1 MKILHIGNLKSGIDT
16 YVRNTVAL
24 ANDNFE
30 FVIVNGADDNSKP
43 YMRHGKQVKTY
54 SIDMYRALNPV
65 KDMKAVM
72 QAIKIIKKEKPDLVH
87 CHSAKGGV
95 IGRFA
100 AFLTGTKV
108 VYTAHAFSFLSAES
122 AKKKKIF
129 LLLEKIAKLNSYLLA
144 CSGSERELGI
154 KVVGFKENKAFAWN
168 NAVPDADKSL
178 TRISQI
184 SRISKTAGCKSNGTE
199 ASSQKVDTSDLPI
212 PKEGERYITSIGR
225 PSYQK
230 NPLFMVEVA
239 HGIHLKHPDVKF
251 YLLGVG
257 FYSPMLEDMKKLIYQ
272 YGMDDTFYLLPWL
285 SHEETLKYVKGSMLY
300 FMTSLYEGLPIS
312 VIEAMSLGKAVVAS
326 DVLGNK
332 DCVKDGYNGYLL
344 PLDEKVFVEK
354 MNELIEDDEK
364 RKVMEKNSRAY
375 FESDFLIDN
384 RIKALENI
392 YIEIYNR

>member
-24 ANDNFE
+24 ASDKFD

-100 AFLTGTKV
+100 AFFTGTKV

-122 AKKKKIF
+122 AKKKQIF

-154 KVVGFKENKAFAWN
+154 KVVGFNEKKAFAWN
-168 NAVPDADKSL
+168 NAVPDVDKGL

-184 SRISKTAGCKSNGTE
+184 LRI
-199 ASSQKVDTSDLPI
+199 SSQKNEASDLPV
-212 PKEGERYITSIGR
+212 PKAGERYITSIGR

-239 HGIHLKHPDVKF
+239 HGIHLKHPDIKF

-257 FYSPMLEDMKKLIYQ
+257 FYSPMLEGMKKLIHQ
-272 YGMDDTFYLLPWL
+272 YDMDDTFYLLPWL

-312 VIEAMSLGKAVVAS
+312 VIEAMSLGKAIVAS

-344 PLDEKVFVEK
+344 PLKEEVFVEK
-354 MNELIEDDEK
+354 MNELIENDDK
-364 RKVMEKNSRAY
+364 RKEMEKNSRSY
-375 FESDFLIDN
+375 FESDFFIDN
-384 RIKALENI
+384 RIKALEDI
-392 YIEIYNR
+392 YTEVYNR

>member
-24 ANDNFE
+24 ASDDFD
-30 FVIVNGADDNSKP
+30 FVIVNGADDNSAP
-43 YMRHGKQVKTY
+43 YMRHSKQVKTY
-54 SIDMYRALNPV
+54 GICMYRALNPV
-65 KDMKAVM
+65 KDLKAVM
-72 QAIKIIKKEKPDLVH
+72 QAVKIIRKEKPDLVH

-108 VYTAHAFSFLSAES
+108 AYTAHAFSFLSAES

-154 KVVGFKENKAFAWN
+154 KVVGFKEKKAFAWN
-168 NAVPDADKSL
+168 NAVPDSLPLIAKNPRIAKS
-178 TRISQI
+178 
-184 SRISKTAGCKSNGTE
+184 E
-199 ASSQKVDTSDLPI
+199 LPM
-212 PKEGERYITSIGR
+212 PNEGERYITSIGR

-239 HGIHLKHPDVKF
+239 HGIHLKHPDIKF

-257 FYSPMLEDMKKLIYQ
+257 FYSPMLDDMKALIHQ
-272 YGMDDTFYLLPWL
+272 YDMDDTFYLLPWL
-285 SHEETLKYVKGSMLY
+285 SHEETLKYVNGSMLY

-344 PLDEKVFVEK
+344 PLEEKVFVEK

-364 RKVMEKNSRAY
+364 RKLMEKNSRAY
-375 FESDFLIDN
+375 FESDFYINN
-384 RIKALENI
+384 RIKALEDI
-392 YIEIYNR
+392 YKKIINR

>member
-24 ANDNFE
+24 ASDKFE

-100 AFLTGTKV
+100 AFFTGTKV

-122 AKKKKIF
+122 AKKKQIF

-154 KVVGFKENKAFAWN
+154 RVVGFKEKKAFAWN
-168 NAVPDADKSL
+168 NAVPDADKGL

-184 SRISKTAGCKSNGTE
+184 SRISSQNKE
-199 ASSQKVDTSDLPI
+199 ASDLPV

-239 HGIHLKHPDVKF
+239 HGIHLKHPDIKY

-257 FYSPMLEDMKKLIYQ
+257 FYSPMLEDMKKLIHQ
-272 YGMDDTFYLLPWL
+272 YDMDDTFYLLPWL
-285 SHEETLKYVKGSMLY
+285 SHEETLKYVKGSLLY

-312 VIEAMSLGKAVVAS
+312 VIEAMSLGKAIVAS

-344 PLDEKVFVEK
+344 PLKEEVFVEK
-354 MNELIEDDEK
+354 MNDLIENDEK
-364 RKVMEKNSRAY
+364 RKEMEKNSRSY
-375 FESDFLIDN
+375 FESDFFIDN
-384 RIKALENI
+384 RIKALEDI
-392 YIEIYNR
+392 YTEVYNR

>member
-24 ANDNFE
+24 ASDKFE

-100 AFLTGTKV
+100 AFFTGTKV

-122 AKKKKIF
+122 AKKKQVF

-154 KVVGFKENKAFAWN
+154 KVVGFNEKKAFAWN
-168 NAVPDADKSL
+168 NAVPDADKGL
-178 TRISQI
+178 RRISQI
-184 SRISKTAGCKSNGTE
+184 SGI
-199 ASSQKVDTSDLPI
+199 SSQKNEASDLLVT
-212 PKEGERYITSIGR
+212 KVGEQYITSIGR

-239 HGIHLKHPDVKF
+239 HGIHLKHPDIKF

-257 FYSPMLEDMKKLIYQ
+257 FYSPMLEDMKKLIHQ
-272 YGMDDTFYLLPWL
+272 YDMDDTFYLLPWL

-312 VIEAMSLGKAVVAS
+312 VIEAMSLGKAIVAS

-344 PLDEKVFVEK
+344 PLEKEVFVEK
-354 MNELIEDDEK
+354 MNDLIENDEK
-364 RKVMEKNSRAY
+364 RKVMEKNSRSY
-375 FESDFLIDN
+375 FETDFFIDN
-384 RIKALENI
+384 RIKALEDI
-392 YIEIYNR
+392 YKEIYNR

>member
-24 ANDNFE
+24 ASDKFE

-100 AFLTGTKV
+100 AFFTGTKV

-122 AKKKKIF
+122 AKKKQVF

-154 KVVGFKENKAFAWN
+154 KVVGFKVKKAFAWN
-168 NAVPDADKSL
+168 NAVPDVDKDL

-184 SRISKTAGCKSNGTE
+184 SRIS
-199 ASSQKVDTSDLPI
+199 SQKNESSDLPV
-212 PKEGERYITSIGR
+212 PKIGERYITSIGR

-239 HGIHLKHPDVKF
+239 HGIHLKHPDIKF

-257 FYSPMLEDMKKLIYQ
+257 FYSPMLEDMKKLIHQ
-272 YGMDDTFYLLPWL
+272 YDMDDTFYLLPWL

-344 PLDEKVFVEK
+344 PLKEEVFVEK
-354 MNELIEDDEK
+354 MNDLIENNEK
-364 RKVMEKNSRAY
+364 RKEMEKNSRSY
-375 FESDFLIDN
+375 FESDFFIDN
-384 RIKALENI
+384 RIKALEDI
-392 YIEIYNR
+392 YTEVYNR

>member
-24 ANDNFE
+24 ASDDFE
-30 FVIVNGADDNSKP
+30 FVIVNGADDNSAP

-54 SIDMYRALNPV
+54 GICMYRALNPV
-65 KDMKAVM
+65 KDLKAVM
-72 QAIKIIKKEKPDLVH
+72 QAVKIIRKEKPDLVH

-108 VYTAHAFSFLSAES
+108 AYTAHAFSFLSAES
-122 AKKKKIF
+122 AKKKKVF
-129 LLLEKIAKLNSYLLA
+129 LLLEKIAKLNSCLLA

-154 KVVGFKENKAFAWN
+154 KVVGFKEKKAFAWN
-168 NAVPDADKSL
+168 NAVPDSL
-178 TRISQI
+178 PLIAQNSEIAQ
-184 SRISKTAGCKSNGTE
+184 SE
-199 ASSQKVDTSDLPI
+199 LPV
-212 PKEGERYITSIGR
+212 PQAGERYITSIGR
-225 PSYQK
+225 PSFQK

-239 HGIHLKHPDVKF
+239 HGIHLKHPDIKF

-257 FYSPMLEDMKKLIYQ
+257 FYSPMLDDMKALIHQ

-285 SHEETLKYVKGSMLY
+285 SHEETLRYVNGSMLY

-326 DVLGNK
+326 NVLGNK

-344 PLDEKVFVEK
+344 PLEEKVFVEK
-354 MNELIEDDEK
+354 MNDLIDNDEK
-364 RKVMEKNSRAY
+364 RKLMEKNSRAY

-384 RIKALENI
+384 RIKALESI
-392 YIEIYNR
+392 YAEIYNR

>member
-24 ANDNFE
+24 ASDKFE

-100 AFLTGTKV
+100 AFFTRTKV

-122 AKKKKIF
+122 AKKKQVF
-129 LLLEKIAKLNSYLLA
+129 LLLEKIVKLNSYLLA
-144 CSGSERELGI
+144 CSGSEKELGI
-154 KVVGFKENKAFAWN
+154 KVVGFKEKKAFAWN
-168 NAVPDADKSL
+168 NAVPDVDKGL

-184 SRISKTAGCKSNGTE
+184 SRIS
-199 ASSQKVDTSDLPI
+199 SQKNESSDLPI
-212 PKEGERYITSIGR
+212 PKVGERYITSIGR

-239 HGIHLKHPDVKF
+239 HGIHLKHPDIKF

-257 FYSPMLEDMKKLIYQ
+257 FYSPMLEDMKKLIRQ
-272 YGMDDTFYLLPWL
+272 YDMDDTFYLLPWL

-312 VIEAMSLGKAVVAS
+312 VIEAMSLGKAIVAS

-332 DCVKDGYNGYLL
+332 DCVKDDYNGYLL
-344 PLDEKVFVEK
+344 PLKEDIFVER
-354 MNELIEDDEK
+354 MNELIENDGK
-364 RKVMEKNSRAY
+364 RKEMEKNSRSY
-375 FESDFLIDN
+375 FESDFFIDN
-384 RIKALENI
+384 RIKALE
-392 YIEIYNR
+392 EIYTEVYNR

>member
-24 ANDNFE
+24 ASDKFE
-30 FVIVNGADDNSKP
+30 FVIVNGADDSSKP

-72 QAIKIIKKEKPDLVH
+72 QAIKIIKKEKADLVH

-122 AKKKKIF
+122 AKKKQIF

-144 CSGSERELGI
+144 CSDSERELGI
-154 KVVGFKENKAFAWN
+154 KVVGFNEEKAFAWN
-168 NAVPDADKSL
+168 NAVPDADKGL

-184 SRISKTAGCKSNGTE
+184 SRIS
-199 ASSQKVDTSDLPI
+199 SQKNEASDLPV

-239 HGIHLKHPDVKF
+239 HGIHLKHPDIKF

-257 FYSPMLEDMKKLIYQ
+257 FYSPMLEDMKRLIHQ
-272 YGMDDTFYLLPWL
+272 YDMDDTFYLLPWL
-285 SHEETLKYVKGSMLY
+285 SHEETLKYVKGSLLY

-312 VIEAMSLGKAVVAS
+312 VIEAMSLGKAIVAS

-344 PLDEKVFVEK
+344 PLKEEVFVEK
-354 MNELIEDDEK
+354 MNDLIENDEK
-364 RKVMEKNSRAY
+364 RKEMEKNSRSY
-375 FESDFLIDN
+375 FESDFFIDN

-392 YIEIYNR
+392 YTEIYNR

>member
-24 ANDNFE
+24 ASDKFE

-65 KDMKAVM
+65 KDIKAVM
-72 QAIKIIKKEKPDLVH
+72 QAIKIIKKEKADLVH

-122 AKKKKIF
+122 AKKKQIF

-144 CSGSERELGI
+144 CSDSERELGI
-154 KVVGFKENKAFAWN
+154 KVVGFNEKKAFVWN
-168 NAVPDADKSL
+168 NAVPDADKGL

-184 SRISKTAGCKSNGTE
+184 SRIS
-199 ASSQKVDTSDLPI
+199 SQKNEASDLPV

-239 HGIHLKHPDVKF
+239 HGIHLKHPDIKF

-257 FYSPMLEDMKKLIYQ
+257 FYSPMLEDMKRLIHQ
-272 YGMDDTFYLLPWL
+272 YDMDDTFYLLPWL
-285 SHEETLKYVKGSMLY
+285 SHEETLKYVKGSLLY

-312 VIEAMSLGKAVVAS
+312 VIEAMSLGKAIVAS

-332 DCVKDGYNGYLL
+332 DCVRDGYNGYLL
-344 PLDEKVFVEK
+344 PLKEEVFVEK
-354 MNELIEDDEK
+354 MNDLIENDEK
-364 RKVMEKNSRAY
+364 RKEMEKNSRSY
-375 FESDFLIDN
+375 FESDFFIDN
-384 RIKALENI
+384 RIKALE
-392 YIEIYNR
+392 EIYTEVYNR

>member
-24 ANDNFE
+24 ASDKFE

-54 SIDMYRALNPV
+54 SIDMFRALNPV

-100 AFLTGTKV
+100 AFFTGTKV

-122 AKKKKIF
+122 AKKKQIF
-129 LLLEKIAKLNSYLLA
+129 LLLEKIAKLHSYLLA

-154 KVVGFKENKAFAWN
+154 KVVGFNEKKAFAWN
-168 NAVPDADKSL
+168 NAVPDVDKGL
-178 TRISQI
+178 TRISPI
-184 SRISKTAGCKSNGTE
+184 SRIS
-199 ASSQKVDTSDLPI
+199 SQNNETSDLPV

-239 HGIHLKHPDVKF
+239 HGIHLKHPDIKF

-257 FYSPMLEDMKKLIYQ
+257 FYSPMLEDMKKLIHQ
-272 YGMDDTFYLLPWL
+272 YDMDDTFYLLPWL

-312 VIEAMSLGKAVVAS
+312 VIEAMSLGKAIVAS

-332 DCVKDGYNGYLL
+332 DCVKDNYNGYLL
-344 PLDEKVFVEK
+344 PLKEDIFVDK
-354 MNELIEDDEK
+354 MNELIENEGK
-364 RKVMEKNSRAY
+364 RKEMEKNSRSY
-375 FESDFLIDN
+375 FESDFFIDN
-384 RIKALENI
+384 RIKALEEI
-392 YIEIYNR
+392 YTEIYNR

>member
-24 ANDNFE
+24 ASDKFE

-100 AFLTGTKV
+100 AFFTGTKV

-122 AKKKKIF
+122 AKKKQVF

-154 KVVGFKENKAFAWN
+154 KVVGFKEKKAFAWN
-168 NAVPDADKSL
+168 NAVPDVDKGL

-184 SRISKTAGCKSNGTE
+184 SWI
-199 ASSQKVDTSDLPI
+199 SSQKNESSDLPV
-212 PKEGERYITSIGR
+212 PKVGERYITSIGR

-239 HGIHLKHPDVKF
+239 HGIHLKHPDIKF

-257 FYSPMLEDMKKLIYQ
+257 FYSPMLEDMKKLIHQ
-272 YGMDDTFYLLPWL
+272 YDMDDTFYLLPWL

-312 VIEAMSLGKAVVAS
+312 VIEAMALGKAIVAS

-344 PLDEKVFVEK
+344 PLKEEVFVEK
-354 MNELIEDDEK
+354 MNDLIENDEK
-364 RKVMEKNSRAY
+364 RKEMEKNSRSY
-375 FESDFLIDN
+375 FETDFFIDN
-384 RIKALENI
+384 RIKALEDI
-392 YIEIYNR
+392 YTEVYNR

>member
-24 ANDNFE
+24 ASDKFE

-100 AFLTGTKV
+100 AFFTGTKV

-122 AKKKKIF
+122 AKKKQVF

-154 KVVGFKENKAFAWN
+154 KVVGFKEKKAFAWN
-168 NAVPDADKSL
+168 NAVPDVDKGL

-184 SRISKTAGCKSNGTE
+184 SRIS
-199 ASSQKVDTSDLPI
+199 SQKNESSDLPV
-212 PKEGERYITSIGR
+212 PKVGERYITSIGR

-239 HGIHLKHPDVKF
+239 HGIHLKHPDIKF

-257 FYSPMLEDMKKLIYQ
+257 FYSPMLEDMKKLIHQ
-272 YGMDDTFYLLPWL
+272 YDMDDAFYLLPWL

-312 VIEAMSLGKAVVAS
+312 VIEAMSLGKAIVAS

-332 DCVKDGYNGYLL
+332 DCVKDDYNGYLL
-344 PLDEKVFVEK
+344 PLKEDIFVEK
-354 MNELIEDDEK
+354 MNELIVNDGK
-364 RKVMEKNSRAY
+364 RKEMEKNSRSY
-375 FESDFLIDN
+375 FESDFFIDN
-384 RIKALENI
+384 RIKALEDI
-392 YIEIYNR
+392 YTEIYNR

>member
-24 ANDNFE
+24 ASDDFE
-30 FVIVNGADDNSKP
+30 FVIVNGADDNSAP
-43 YMRHGKQVKTY
+43 YIRHGKQVKTY
-54 SIDMYRALNPV
+54 GICMYRALNPV
-65 KDMKAVM
+65 KDLKAVM
-72 QAIKIIKKEKPDLVH
+72 QAVKIIRKEKPDLVH

-108 VYTAHAFSFLSAES
+108 AYTAHAFSFLSAES

-154 KVVGFKENKAFAWN
+154 KVVGFKEKKAFAWN
-168 NAVPDADKSL
+168 NAVPDSLPLIAKNPMIAKS
-178 TRISQI
+178 
-184 SRISKTAGCKSNGTE
+184 E
-199 ASSQKVDTSDLPI
+199 LPM

-239 HGIHLKHPDVKF
+239 HGIHLKHPDIKF

-257 FYSPMLEDMKKLIYQ
+257 FYSPMLDDMKALIHQ

-285 SHEETLKYVKGSMLY
+285 SHEETLKYVNGSMLY

-344 PLDEKVFVEK
+344 PLEEKVFVEN

-364 RKVMEKNSRAY
+364 RKLMEKNSRAY
-375 FESDFLIDN
+375 FESDFFINN
-384 RIKALENI
+384 RIKALEDI
-392 YIEIYNR
+392 YKKIINR

>member
-24 ANDNFE
+24 ASDKFE
-30 FVIVNGADDNSKP
+30 FVIVNGADDSSKP

-100 AFLTGTKV
+100 AFFTGTKV

-122 AKKKKIF
+122 AKKKKVF

-154 KVVGFKENKAFAWN
+154 KVVGFKEKKAFAWN
-168 NAVPDADKSL
+168 NAVPDVDKDL

-184 SRISKTAGCKSNGTE
+184 SRIS
-199 ASSQKVDTSDLPI
+199 SQKNESSDLPV
-212 PKEGERYITSIGR
+212 PKIGERYITSIGR

-239 HGIHLKHPDVKF
+239 HGIHLKHPDIKF

-257 FYSPMLEDMKKLIYQ
+257 FYSPMLEDMKKLIHQ
-272 YGMDDTFYLLPWL
+272 YDMDDTFYLLPWL

-312 VIEAMSLGKAVVAS
+312 VIEAMSLGKAIVAS

-344 PLDEKVFVEK
+344 PLKEEVFIEK
-354 MNELIEDDEK
+354 MNDLIENDEK
-364 RKVMEKNSRAY
+364 RKEMEKNSRSY
-375 FESDFLIDN
+375 FETDFFIDN
-384 RIKALENI
+384 RIKALEDI
-392 YIEIYNR
+392 YTEIYNR

>member
-1 MKILHIGNLKSGIDT
+1 MKVLHIGNLKSGIDT

-24 ANDNFE
+24 ASDDFE

-72 QAIKIIKKEKPDLVH
+72 QAIKIIRKEKPDLVH

-100 AFLTGTKV
+100 AFFTGTKV

-122 AKKKKIF
+122 SKKKKVF

-154 KVVGFKENKAFAWN
+154 KVVGFNEKKAFAWN
-168 NAVPDADKSL
+168 NAVPDANEEL
-178 TRISQI
+178 TRNSQN
-184 SRISKTAGCKSNGTE
+184 SRISDSSNH
-199 ASSQKVDTSDLPI
+199 V

-239 HGIHLKHPDVKF
+239 HGIHLKHPDIKF

-257 FYSPMLEDMKKLIYQ
+257 FYSPMLEDMKKLIQQ
-272 YGMDDTFYLLPWL
+272 YDMDDTFYLLPWL

-312 VIEAMSLGKAVVAS
+312 VIEAMSLGKAIVAS

-332 DCVKDGYNGYLL
+332 DSVKDGYNGYLL

-354 MNELIEDDEK
+354 MNELVENDDK
-364 RKVMEKNSRAY
+364 RKVMERNSRVY
-375 FESDFLIDN
+375 FESDFFIDN
-384 RIKALENI
+384 RIKALEKI
-392 YIEIYNR
+392 YTEIYNR

>member
-24 ANDNFE
+24 ASDKFE

-100 AFLTGTKV
+100 AFFTGTKV

-122 AKKKKIF
+122 AKKKQVF

-154 KVVGFKENKAFAWN
+154 KVVGFKVKKAFAWN
-168 NAVPDADKSL
+168 NAVPDVDKDL

-184 SRISKTAGCKSNGTE
+184 SRIS
-199 ASSQKVDTSDLPI
+199 SQKNESSDLPV
-212 PKEGERYITSIGR
+212 PKIGERYITSIGR

-239 HGIHLKHPDVKF
+239 HGIHLKHPDIKF

-257 FYSPMLEDMKKLIYQ
+257 FYSPMLEDMKRLIHQ
-272 YGMDDTFYLLPWL
+272 YDMDDTFYLLPWL
-285 SHEETLKYVKGSMLY
+285 SHEETLKYVKGSLLY

-312 VIEAMSLGKAVVAS
+312 VIEAMSLGKAIVAS

-332 DCVKDGYNGYLL
+332 DCVRDGYNGYLL
-344 PLDEKVFVEK
+344 PLKEEVFVEK
-354 MNELIEDDEK
+354 MNDLIENDEK
-364 RKVMEKNSRAY
+364 RKEMEKNSRSY
-375 FESDFLIDN
+375 FESDFFIDN
-384 RIKALENI
+384 RIKALEDI
-392 YIEIYNR
+392 YTEIYNR

>member
-24 ANDNFE
+24 ASDGFE

-43 YMRHGKQVKTY
+43 YLRNGKQVKTY

-65 KDMKAVM
+65 KDLKAVA
-72 QAIKIIKKEKPDLVH
+72 QAIGIIRKEKPDLVH

-122 AKKKKIF
+122 PKKKKVF
-129 LLLEKIAKLNSYLLA
+129 LLLEKIAKLNSWLLA

-154 KVVGFKENKAFAWN
+154 KVVGFKEKKAYAWN
-168 NAVPDADKSL
+168 NATQDSL
-178 TRISQI
+178 PQISQRTQI
-184 SRISKTAGCKSNGTE
+184 S
-199 ASSQKVDTSDLPI
+199 SSLPV

-257 FYSPMLEDMKKLIYQ
+257 FYSPMLEDMKALIHR

-285 SHEETLKYVKGSMLY
+285 SHEETLGYVKGSMLY

-344 PLDEKVFVEK
+344 PLDVKAFVEK
-354 MNELIEDDEK
+354 MNGLIEDDEK
-364 RKVMEKNSRAY
+364 RRVMERNSRAY

-384 RIKALENI
+384 RIHALEDI
-392 YIEIYNR
+392 YTEIYNR

>member
-24 ANDNFE
+24 ASDKFE

-100 AFLTGTKV
+100 AFFTGTKV

-122 AKKKKIF
+122 AKKKKVF
-129 LLLEKIAKLNSYLLA
+129 LLLEKIAKLNSCLLA

-154 KVVGFKENKAFAWN
+154 KVVGFKVKKAFAWN
-168 NAVPDADKSL
+168 NAVPDVDKGL

-184 SRISKTAGCKSNGTE
+184 SRIS
-199 ASSQKVDTSDLPI
+199 SQKNESSDLPV
-212 PKEGERYITSIGR
+212 PKVGERYITSIGR

-239 HGIHLKHPDVKF
+239 HGIHLKHPDIKF

-257 FYSPMLEDMKKLIYQ
+257 FYSPMLEDMKKLIHQ
-272 YGMDDTFYLLPWL
+272 YDMDDTFYLLPWL
-285 SHEETLKYVKGSMLY
+285 SHEETLNYVKGSMLY

-312 VIEAMSLGKAVVAS
+312 VIEAMSLGKAIVAS

-344 PLDEKVFVEK
+344 PLKEEVFVEK
-354 MNELIEDDEK
+354 MNDLIENDEK
-364 RKVMEKNSRAY
+364 RKEMEKNSRSY
-375 FESDFLIDN
+375 FESDFFIDN
-384 RIKALENI
+384 RIKALE
-392 YIEIYNR
+392 EIYTEVYNR

>member
-24 ANDNFE
+24 ASDKFE

-54 SIDMYRALNPV
+54 SIDMYRALNLV

-100 AFLTGTKV
+100 AFFTGTKV

-122 AKKKKIF
+122 AKKKKVF

-144 CSGSERELGI
+144 CSDSERELGI
-154 KVVGFKENKAFAWN
+154 KVVGFKEKKAFAWN
-168 NAVPDADKSL
+168 NAVPDVDKGL

-184 SRISKTAGCKSNGTE
+184 SRIS
-199 ASSQKVDTSDLPI
+199 SQKNESSDLPF
-212 PKEGERYITSIGR
+212 PKVGERYITSIGR

-239 HGIHLKHPDVKF
+239 HGIHLKHPDIKF

-257 FYSPMLEDMKKLIYQ
+257 FYSPMLEDMKKLIHQ
-272 YGMDDTFYLLPWL
+272 YDMDDTFYLLPWL
-285 SHEETLKYVKGSMLY
+285 SHEETLKYVKGSLLY

-312 VIEAMSLGKAVVAS
+312 VIEAMSLGKAIVAS

-344 PLDEKVFVEK
+344 PLKEEVFVEK
-354 MNELIEDDEK
+354 MNELIENDEK
-364 RKVMEKNSRAY
+364 RKEMEKNSRSY
-375 FESDFLIDN
+375 FETDFFIDN
-384 RIKALENI
+384 RIKALEDI
-392 YIEIYNR
+392 YTEIYNR

>member
-24 ANDNFE
+24 ASDKFE

-100 AFLTGTKV
+100 AFFTGTKV

-122 AKKKKIF
+122 AKKKQVF

-154 KVVGFKENKAFAWN
+154 KVVGFKVKKAFAWN
-168 NAVPDADKSL
+168 NAVPDVDKDL

-184 SRISKTAGCKSNGTE
+184 S
-199 ASSQKVDTSDLPI
+199 SQKNESSDLPV
-212 PKEGERYITSIGR
+212 PKIGERYITSIGR

-239 HGIHLKHPDVKF
+239 HGIHLKHPDIKF

-257 FYSPMLEDMKKLIYQ
+257 FYSPMLEDMKKLIHQ
-272 YGMDDTFYLLPWL
+272 YDMDDTFYLLPWL

-344 PLDEKVFVEK
+344 PLKEEVFVEK
-354 MNELIEDDEK
+354 MNDLIENNEK
-364 RKVMEKNSRAY
+364 RKEMEKSSRSY
-375 FESDFLIDN
+375 FESDFFIDN
-384 RIKALENI
+384 LIKALE
-392 YIEIYNR
+392 EIYTEVYNR

>member
-24 ANDNFE
+24 ASDKFE

-100 AFLTGTKV
+100 ALFTGTKV

-122 AKKKKIF
+122 AKKKQVF

-144 CSGSERELGI
+144 CSGSERELGM
-154 KVVGFKENKAFAWN
+154 KVVGFKEKKSFAWN
-168 NAVPDADKSL
+168 NAVPDSL
-178 TRISQI
+178 PQI
-184 SRISKTAGCKSNGTE
+184 SSGKIE
-199 ASSQKVDTSDLPI
+199 ASDLPF
-212 PKEGERYITSIGR
+212 PKVSERYITSIGR

-239 HGIHLKHPDVKF
+239 HGIHLKHPDIKF

-257 FYSPMLEDMKKLIYQ
+257 FYSPMLEDMKKLIHQ
-272 YGMDDTFYLLPWL
+272 YDMDDTFYLLPWL
-285 SHEETLKYVKGSMLY
+285 SHEETLKYMKGSLLY

-312 VIEAMSLGKAVVAS
+312 VIEAMSLGKAVVVS

-344 PLDEKVFVEK
+344 PLKEEVFVEK
-354 MNELIEDDEK
+354 MNDLIENDEK
-364 RKVMEKNSRAY
+364 RKEMEKNSRSY
-375 FESDFLIDN
+375 FETDFFIDN
-384 RIKALENI
+384 RIKALEDI
-392 YIEIYNR
+392 YTEIYNR

>member
-24 ANDNFE
+24 ASDKFE

-65 KDMKAVM
+65 KDIKAVM

-100 AFLTGTKV
+100 AFFTGTKV

-122 AKKKKIF
+122 AKKKQIF

-154 KVVGFKENKAFAWN
+154 KVVGFDEKKAFAWN
-168 NAVPDADKSL
+168 NAVPDVDKGL

-184 SRISKTAGCKSNGTE
+184 SRIS
-199 ASSQKVDTSDLPI
+199 SQKNESSDLPV
-212 PKEGERYITSIGR
+212 PKVGERYITSIGR

-239 HGIHLKHPDVKF
+239 HGIHLKHPDIKF

-257 FYSPMLEDMKKLIYQ
+257 FYSPMLEDMKKLIHQ
-272 YGMDDTFYLLPWL
+272 YDMDDAFYLLPWL
-285 SHEETLKYVKGSMLY
+285 SHEETLKYVKESMLY

-312 VIEAMSLGKAVVAS
+312 VIEAMSLGKAIVAS

-332 DCVKDGYNGYLL
+332 DCVKDDYNGYLL
-344 PLDEKVFVEK
+344 PLKEDIFVEK
-354 MNELIEDDEK
+354 MNELIENDGK
-364 RKVMEKNSRAY
+364 RKEMEKNSRSY
-375 FESDFLIDN
+375 FESDFFIDN
-384 RIKALENI
+384 RIKALEDI
-392 YIEIYNR
+392 YTEIYNR

>member
-24 ANDNFE
+24 ASDKFE

-54 SIDMYRALNPV
+54 SIDMYRALNPI

-100 AFLTGTKV
+100 AFFTGTKV

-122 AKKKKIF
+122 AKKKQVF

-154 KVVGFKENKAFAWN
+154 KVVGFKEKKAFAWN
-168 NAVPDADKSL
+168 NAVPDADKGL
-178 TRISQI
+178 TRISQVSQI
-184 SRISKTAGCKSNGTE
+184 
-199 ASSQKVDTSDLPI
+199 SSQKNETSDLPV
-212 PKEGERYITSIGR
+212 PKAGERYITSIGR

-239 HGIHLKHPDVKF
+239 HGIHLKHPDIKF

-257 FYSPMLEDMKKLIYQ
+257 FYSPMLEDMKKLIHQ
-272 YGMDDTFYLLPWL
+272 YDMDDTFYLLPWL

-344 PLDEKVFVEK
+344 QLKEEVFIEK
-354 MNELIEDDEK
+354 MNDLIENDEK
-364 RKVMEKNSRAY
+364 RKEMEKNSRSY
-375 FESDFLIDN
+375 FETDFFIDN
-384 RIKALENI
+384 RIKALE
-392 YIEIYNR
+392 EIYTEVYNR

>member
-24 ANDNFE
+24 ASDKFE

-65 KDMKAVM
+65 KDMTAVM

-100 AFLTGTKV
+100 AFFTGTKV

-122 AKKKKIF
+122 AKKKQVF

-154 KVVGFKENKAFAWN
+154 KVVGFKEKKAFAWN
-168 NAVPDADKSL
+168 NAVPDVDKGL

-184 SRISKTAGCKSNGTE
+184 SWI
-199 ASSQKVDTSDLPI
+199 SSQKNESSDLPV
-212 PKEGERYITSIGR
+212 PKVGERYITSIGR

-239 HGIHLKHPDVKF
+239 HGIHLKHPDIKF

-257 FYSPMLEDMKKLIYQ
+257 FYSPMLEDMKKLIHQ
-272 YGMDDTFYLLPWL
+272 YDMDDTFYLLPWL

-312 VIEAMSLGKAVVAS
+312 VIEAMALGKAVVAS

-344 PLDEKVFVEK
+344 PLKEEVFVEK
-354 MNELIEDDEK
+354 MNDLIENDEK
-364 RKVMEKNSRAY
+364 RKEMEKNSRSY
-375 FESDFLIDN
+375 FESDFFIDN
-384 RIKALENI
+384 RIKALEDI
-392 YIEIYNR
+392 YTEVYNR

>member
-24 ANDNFE
+24 ASDKFE

-54 SIDMYRALNPV
+54 SIDMYRALNPI

-100 AFLTGTKV
+100 AFFTGTKV

-122 AKKKKIF
+122 AKKKQVF

-154 KVVGFKENKAFAWN
+154 KVVGFKVKKAFAWN
-168 NAVPDADKSL
+168 NAVPDADKGL
-178 TRISQI
+178 TRISQVSQI
-184 SRISKTAGCKSNGTE
+184 
-199 ASSQKVDTSDLPI
+199 SSQKNETSDLPV
-212 PKEGERYITSIGR
+212 PKAGERYITSIGR

-239 HGIHLKHPDVKF
+239 HGIHLKHPDIKF

-257 FYSPMLEDMKKLIYQ
+257 FYSPMLEDMKKLIHQ
-272 YGMDDTFYLLPWL
+272 YDMDDTFYLLPWL
-285 SHEETLKYVKGSMLY
+285 SHEETLKYVKGSLLY

-344 PLDEKVFVEK
+344 PLKEEVFVEK
-354 MNELIEDDEK
+354 MNDLIENDEK
-364 RKVMEKNSRAY
+364 RKEMEKNSRSY
-375 FESDFLIDN
+375 FETDFFIDN
-384 RIKALENI
+384 RIKALEDI
-392 YIEIYNR
+392 YTEVYNR

>member
-24 ANDNFE
+24 ASDKFE

-100 AFLTGTKV
+100 AFFTGTKV

-122 AKKKKIF
+122 AKKKKVF

-154 KVVGFKENKAFAWN
+154 KVVGFKEKKAFAWN
-168 NAVPDADKSL
+168 NAVPDVDKGL

-184 SRISKTAGCKSNGTE
+184 SRIS
-199 ASSQKVDTSDLPI
+199 SQKNEASDLPV

-239 HGIHLKHPDVKF
+239 HGIHLKHPDIKF

-257 FYSPMLEDMKKLIYQ
+257 FYSPMLEDMKRLIHQ
-272 YGMDDTFYLLPWL
+272 YDMDDTFYLLPWL
-285 SHEETLKYVKGSMLY
+285 SHEETLKYVKGSLLY

-312 VIEAMSLGKAVVAS
+312 VIEAMSLGKAIVAS

-332 DCVKDGYNGYLL
+332 DCVRDGYNGYLL
-344 PLDEKVFVEK
+344 PLKEEVFVEK
-354 MNELIEDDEK
+354 MNDLIENDEK
-364 RKVMEKNSRAY
+364 RKEMEKNSRSY
-375 FESDFLIDN
+375 FESDFFIDN
-384 RIKALENI
+384 RIKALEDI
-392 YIEIYNR
+392 YTEVYNR

>member
-24 ANDNFE
+24 ASDKFE

-54 SIDMYRALNPV
+54 SIDMYRALNPI

-100 AFLTGTKV
+100 AFFTGTKV

-122 AKKKKIF
+122 AKKKQVF

-154 KVVGFKENKAFAWN
+154 KVVGFKEKKAFAWN
-168 NAVPDADKSL
+168 NAVPDADKGL
-178 TRISQI
+178 TRISQVSQI
-184 SRISKTAGCKSNGTE
+184 
-199 ASSQKVDTSDLPI
+199 SSQKNETSDLPV
-212 PKEGERYITSIGR
+212 PKAGERYITSIGR

-239 HGIHLKHPDVKF
+239 HGIHLKHPDIKF

-257 FYSPMLEDMKKLIYQ
+257 FYSPMLEDMKKLIHQ
-272 YGMDDTFYLLPWL
+272 YDMDDTFYLLPWL
-285 SHEETLKYVKGSMLY
+285 SHEETLKYVKGSLLY

-344 PLDEKVFVEK
+344 PLNEEVFVEK
-354 MNELIEDDEK
+354 MNDLIENDEK
-364 RKVMEKNSRAY
+364 RKEMEKNSRSY
-375 FESDFLIDN
+375 FETDFFIDN
-384 RIKALENI
+384 RIKALEDI
-392 YIEIYNR
+392 YTEVYNR

>member
-24 ANDNFE
+24 ASDKFE
-30 FVIVNGADDNSKP
+30 FVIVNGADDNCKP

-100 AFLTGTKV
+100 AFFTGTKV

-122 AKKKKIF
+122 AKKKKVF

-154 KVVGFKENKAFAWN
+154 KVVRFKEKKAFAWN
-168 NAVPDADKSL
+168 NAVPDADKGF

-184 SRISKTAGCKSNGTE
+184 SRIS
-199 ASSQKVDTSDLPI
+199 SQKNEASDLPV

-239 HGIHLKHPDVKF
+239 HGIHLKHPDIKF

-257 FYSPMLEDMKKLIYQ
+257 FYSPMLEDMKKLIHQ
-272 YGMDDTFYLLPWL
+272 YDMDDTFYLLPWL
-285 SHEETLKYVKGSMLY
+285 SHEETLKYVKGSLLY

-312 VIEAMSLGKAVVAS
+312 VIEAMSLGKAIVAS

-344 PLDEKVFVEK
+344 PLKEEVFVEK
-354 MNELIEDDEK
+354 MNDLIENDEK
-364 RKVMEKNSRAY
+364 RKEMEKNSRSY
-375 FESDFLIDN
+375 FESDFFIDN
-384 RIKALENI
+384 RIKALEDI
-392 YIEIYNR
+392 YTEVYNR

>member
-24 ANDNFE
+24 ASDKFE

-100 AFLTGTKV
+100 AFFTGTKV

-122 AKKKKIF
+122 AKKKQVF

-154 KVVGFKENKAFAWN
+154 KVVGFKEKKAFAWN
-168 NAVPDADKSL
+168 NAVPDADKGL
-178 TRISQI
+178 IRISQVSQI
-184 SRISKTAGCKSNGTE
+184 
-199 ASSQKVDTSDLPI
+199 SSQKNETSDLPV
-212 PKEGERYITSIGR
+212 PKAGERYITSIGR

-239 HGIHLKHPDVKF
+239 HGIHLKHPDIKF

-257 FYSPMLEDMKKLIYQ
+257 FYSPMLEDMKKLIHQ
-272 YGMDDTFYLLPWL
+272 YDMDDTFYLLPWL

-344 PLDEKVFVEK
+344 PLKEEVFVEK
-354 MNELIEDDEK
+354 MNDLIENNEK
-364 RKVMEKNSRAY
+364 RKEMEKSSRSY
-375 FESDFLIDN
+375 FESDFFIDN
-384 RIKALENI
+384 RIKALEDI
-392 YIEIYNR
+392 YTEVYNR

>member
-24 ANDNFE
+24 ASDKLE

-100 AFLTGTKV
+100 AFFTGTKV

-122 AKKKKIF
+122 AKKKQVF

-154 KVVGFKENKAFAWN
+154 KVVGFKEKKAFAWN
-168 NAVPDADKSL
+168 NAVPDVDKDL

-184 SRISKTAGCKSNGTE
+184 S
-199 ASSQKVDTSDLPI
+199 SQKNESSDLPV
-212 PKEGERYITSIGR
+212 PKIGERYITSIGR

-239 HGIHLKHPDVKF
+239 HGIHLKRPDIKF

-257 FYSPMLEDMKKLIYQ
+257 FYSPMLEDMKKLIHQ
-272 YGMDDTFYLLPWL
+272 YDMDDTFYLLPWL

-344 PLDEKVFVEK
+344 PLKEEVFVEK
-354 MNELIEDDEK
+354 MNDLIENNEK
-364 RKVMEKNSRAY
+364 RKEMEKSSRSY
-375 FESDFLIDN
+375 FESDFFIDN
-384 RIKALENI
+384 RIKALEDI
-392 YIEIYNR
+392 YTEVYNR